1 MSGTLLAKIGSRTD
15 AKCLRGCHQEGTFFH
30 ILWEC
35 SEIQPLWEAVTQ
47 QMLDT
52 LGKKISLTPK
62 LGVLNNWDATD
73 LTDIEQK
80 WAALGYLLTK
90 RAIAIHWGLARRPP
104 VIEWVAAMDKCMTAE
119 KEVYKTRGCP
129 KKWDKKW
136 GKWNAYRGE
145 ICTSPTADMAMMQRG
160 KSNTI
165 IMSE

>member
-1 MSGTLLAKIGSRTD
+1 MSSGLPPRRYLFPYPVGMLGDSTAVGSSYTTN
-15 AKCLRGCHQEGTFFH
+15 AGHPGE
-30 ILWEC
+30 
-35 SEIQPLWEAVTQ
+35 
-47 QMLDT
+47 
-52 LGKKISLTPK
+52 KISLTPK
-62 LGVLNNWDATD
+62 LGVLNIWDATD

-90 RAIAIHWGLARRPP
+90 RAIAIHWGLTRRPP

-145 ICTSPTADMAMMQRG
+145 ICTSPTADTAMMQRG
-160 KSNTI
+160 KSNTT